1 MLAIAPHRYREI
13 EETIV
18 EFLSDFG
25 KVSYPF
31 DIFGFL
37 LGLGIRLVPYS
48 SLPLKNLRAL
58 MLAYPD
64 AVTRRPQNF
73 DVRKMTIFYNDI
85 GRDAER
91 VRFTLAHELAHLV
104 LEHPS
109 DDEPFES
116 EANYG
121 AGYILAPDPIVAK
134 FSKRDAAVIKHDF
147 SLSDTCAHVVLRHT
161 CNRLR
166 CGKPA
171 MPYEKKIIGLCDW
184 KKGGV
189 AYESA

>member
-1 MLAIAPHRYREI
+1 MAIASYRYREI

-25 KVSYPF
+25 RVSYPF

-37 LGLGIRLVPYS
+37 LSLGIRLIPYS
-48 SLPLKNLRAL
+48 NLPLENRRAL
-58 MLAYPD
+58 MSAFPD
-64 AVTRRPQNF
+64 AVTPRPQYF
-73 DVRKMTIFYNDI
+73 DVRKTTIFYNDI
-85 GRDAER
+85 GKDAER
-91 VRFTLAHELAHLV
+91 VRFTLAHELAHLI

-134 FSKRDAAVIKHDF
+134 FSKRDATVIKHDF
-147 SLSDTCAHVVLRHT
+147 SLSDTCAQVALRHT

-171 MPYEKKIIGLCDW
+171 APYEKEIIKLCDW
-184 KKGGV
+184 QKGGV